1 MREVAPLPTQEN
13 PGFVSAFDL
22 PEIADVSAPWV
33 GTDPAPS
40 PDNPAATPCERANF
54 GPAQHPRTR
63 VFVLPTAK
71 RVPRRF
77 GLSET
82 VGTFATGADARKFMH
97 KAYASAKSCPK
108 RELSASK
115 PRAHELKDG
124 FDGRVWRFD
133 FEVAAGNSVFY
144 RVALVRSGPRVA
156 LLSMSPS
163 ESYDVDP
170 LDFSRLAVRAG
181 QRLSEAG

>member
-1 MREVAPLPTQEN
+1 
-13 PGFVSAFDL
+13 
-22 PEIADVSAPWV
+22 
-33 GTDPAPS
+33 
-40 PDNPAATPCERANF
+40 
-54 GPAQHPRTR
+54 
-63 VFVLPTAK
+63 
-71 RVPRRF
+71 
-77 GLSET
+77 
-82 VGTFATGADARKFMH
+82 MH

-115 PRAHELKDG
+115 PRTHELKDG